1 MDASSGFFSILTS
14 SLKTYTKM
22 HFVRAAAPMGTIKL
36 KIGVVNKT
44 IKAFL
49 VMPQHWLDAHEILK
63 YYTHVLLRVS

>member
-1 MDASSGFFSILTS
+1 
-14 SLKTYTKM
+14 
-22 HFVRAAAPMGTIKL
+22 MGRIKL

-63 YYTHVLLRVS
+63 YYTHVLLRLS